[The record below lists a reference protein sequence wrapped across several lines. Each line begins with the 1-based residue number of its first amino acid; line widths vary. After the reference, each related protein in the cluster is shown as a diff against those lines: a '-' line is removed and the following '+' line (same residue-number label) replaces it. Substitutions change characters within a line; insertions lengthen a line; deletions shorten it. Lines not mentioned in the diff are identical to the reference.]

1 MQPSQGS
8 RFLPAGC
15 VHWPFDPKMAPN
27 EARRLRDG
35 RRWGPVAVSWGG
47 IHSDNVWGA
56 FYSCFARFYG
66 FYCQRCVVSFG
77 PKTAPHG
84 APMAPGPA
92 PLGVW
97 WPYLGTEST
106 WATCRLPFGHVL
118 PVFLPQM
125 VRGLAP
131 EQPQNGPKR
140 PQHGSKMCPKTAE
153 IDFVK
158 KKTLDHLGCSTTRFR
173 AFLNPP
179 VWTVLT
185 HCLAPEGLQ
194 MAHFW
199 TEKGSKKAKPWFF
212 KDDAGPFGVLKEAF
226 CARFGVV
233 FAIFRLQL
241 APKPPGNAPCWVEKG
256 VAKGPKMCLSASD
269 SGHPRMLKHMFW
281 VGLGPKTGQRYQS
294 NTPTCKS
301 ACPLQVG
308 PNTKSWL
315 GFRPNPKACSSH
327 VRPARGYVG

>member
-66 FYCQRCVVSFG
+66 FYCQRCVVSLG

-106 WATCRLPFGHVL
+106 WATCRLPLGHVL
-118 PVFLPQM
+118 RVVWFGPPTASNSPKMDLKTAIIEFVSKTDPRPSGVLGDTFSSCLDPFWT
-125 VRGLAP
+125 VLRHCVPPPKAFKGPIL
-131 EQPQNGPKR
+131 GPKR
-140 PQHGSKMCPKTAE
+140 
-153 IDFVK
+153 V
-158 KKTLDHLGCSTTRFR
+158 
-173 AFLNPP
+173 
-179 VWTVLT
+179 
-185 HCLAPEGLQ
+185 
-194 MAHFW
+194 
-199 TEKGSKKAKPWFF
+199 
-212 KDDAGPFGVLKEAF
+212 
-226 CARFGVV
+226 
-233 FAIFRLQL
+233 
-241 APKPPGNAPCWVEKG
+241 
-256 VAKGPKMCLSASD
+256 
-269 SGHPRMLKHMFW
+269 
-281 VGLGPKTGQRYQS
+281 
-294 NTPTCKS
+294 
-301 ACPLQVG
+301 
-308 PNTKSWL
+308 
-315 GFRPNPKACSSH
+315 
-327 VRPARGYVG
+327 